1 MNMRIEKVDSERKIF
16 RVVRILQLHCGAAS
30 HLRQSNESEILRN
43 GGREVKPSLSDRV
56 RRMVLLVRIGWMKV
70 FNTLRQIAVRI
81 GIRSSLSLRI

>member
-1 MNMRIEKVDSERKIF
+1 MNMRIEKVDGERKIF
-16 RVVRILQLHCGAAS
+16 RVVRILQLQCREAS

-70 FNTLRQIAVRI
+70 LNTLRQIAVRI
-81 GIRSSLSLRI
+81 GIRSSLRI

>member
-16 RVVRILQLHCGAAS
+16 RVIRILQLQCRAAS